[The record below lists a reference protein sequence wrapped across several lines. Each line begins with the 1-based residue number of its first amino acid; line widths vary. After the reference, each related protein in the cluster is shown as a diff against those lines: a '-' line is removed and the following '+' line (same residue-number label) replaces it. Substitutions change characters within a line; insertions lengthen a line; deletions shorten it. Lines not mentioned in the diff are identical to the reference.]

1 MNILVCQTN
10 PKNVLQIEI
19 KDLTFEVP
27 ISPLTFFKIRSYNG
41 PYIYDAHMDGA
52 WWSLKLSH
60 VYRF

>member
-27 ISPLTFFKIRSYNG
+27 ISPLTFFF
-41 PYIYDAHMDGA
+41 
-52 WWSLKLSH
+52 LKFVPIGDHTFMTCTWTVRGGL
-60 VYRF
+60 